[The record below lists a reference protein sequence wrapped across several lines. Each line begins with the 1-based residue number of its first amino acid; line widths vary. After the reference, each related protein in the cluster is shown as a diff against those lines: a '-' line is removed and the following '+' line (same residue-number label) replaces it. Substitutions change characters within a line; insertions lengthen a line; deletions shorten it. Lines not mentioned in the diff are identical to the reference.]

1 MNQSQSANDLFS
13 QYLPPLAENLVVL
26 TANRIRNMI
35 TNGSLAPGSRLPN
48 EHELSE
54 AMGVSRGTIR
64 AALNLLQQQG
74 LLWRRQGVGTFIS
87 EVPLLEN
94 RLDLNFS
101 YTALI
106 RSMGHQPGCKLLD
119 IRIVPADELSANR
132 LQVEEST
139 PLVRIRRI
147 RTADERPVVASL
159 DSFPQAL
166 LYPGIR
172 KIDLE
177 ELQRLL
183 NEKISLYQVFE
194 EDLHQTIDY
203 GITRLRPIAADTQLI
218 KQFALD
224 IPKGSVLLYME
235 QLDFDRN
242 RQPILFSHEYHLAEH
257 TTFTIYRRR

>member
-1 MNQSQSANDLFS
+1 MNQSQSVNDLFS

-48 EHELSE
+48 EHELSG
-54 AMGVSRGTIR
+54 ALGVSRGTIR

-119 IRIVPADELSANR
+119 IRVIPADELSANR

-139 PLVRIRRI
+139 PLVCIRRI
-147 RTADERPVVASL
+147 RTADEL
-159 DSFPQAL
+159 E
-166 LYPGIR
+166 
-172 KIDLE
+172 DLRRV
-177 ELQRLL
+177 LS
-183 NEKISLYQVFE
+183 EKISLYQVFE

-203 GITRLRPIAADTQLI
+203 GITRLRPIAADSQLI

-224 IPKGSVLLYME
+224 IPRGSVMLYME